1 MSAVAGNWLLEVN
14 KLAVLAQKSK
24 KGIIY
29 TAGRAGTGND
39 YIHDRRV
46 HSLALYKCYIQD
58 GRAYSLFQFLQD
70 GQSGPFA

>member
-1 MSAVAGNWLLEVN
+1 MSAVAGNWPLEVN
-14 KLAVLAQKSK
+14 KLAVLAQKNK

-46 HSLALYKCYIQD
+46 GTGNDYIHDRRVHSLGFIQMLYT
-58 GRAYSLFQFLQD
+58 GRSCI
-70 GQSGPFA
+70 